1 MQLKSVILFVII
13 LISFGCKKT
22 AKLDFMEIKYTS
34 IYDAYGNYFFNF
46 EDNIAGIKK
55 LNDFAAEKIM
65 SSKKVSDSVNT
76 HISKMSKEEAQ
87 DYVSN
92 QSLPAMATSVIFYK
106 ALDDFDGQP
115 DQKDVLIE
123 YVLDENTFGIK
134 NINIPNNELEKD
146 IIFKEKINSEE
157 SLALVINL
165 NNISSSDLKLILEKV
180 DQIGLQKKVE
190 NFQYK
195 VEGEKGTLLFS
206 IEFQKMG
213 EYISLKFP
221 AKL

>member
-13 LISFGCKKT
+13 LISFGCIKT
-22 AKLDFMEIKYTS
+22 AKLDSMEIKYTS
-34 IYDAYGNYFFNF
+34 MNDVYGNYIFNF

-55 LNDFAAEKIM
+55 LNDFATEKIM

-76 HISKMSKEEAQ
+76 HIYKMSKEEAQ

-92 QSLPAMATSVIFYK
+92 QSLPTMATSVIFYK

-123 YVLDENTFGIK
+123 YILDENTFQIK
-134 NINIPNNELEKD
+134 NINIPNNDIRKD
-146 IIFKEKINSEE
+146 IIFKEKNKNNK
-157 SLALVINL
+157 SLSVIINL
-165 NNISSSDLKLILEKV
+165 NNISLSDLKMIVKKV
-180 DQIGLQKKVE
+180 GEIGLQKKVE

-195 VEGEKGTLLFS
+195 IEGEKRTLLFT
-206 IEFQKMG
+206 IEFRKMG
-213 EYISLKFP
+213 EYVNLKFP
-221 AKL
+221 L

>member
-1 MQLKSVILFVII
+1 
-13 LISFGCKKT
+13 
-22 AKLDFMEIKYTS
+22 
-34 IYDAYGNYFFNF
+34 
-46 EDNIAGIKK
+46 
-55 LNDFAAEKIM
+55 
-65 SSKKVSDSVNT
+65 
-76 HISKMSKEEAQ
+76 MSKEEAQ
-87 DYVSN
+87 NYISN
-92 QSLPAMATSVIFYK
+92 QSLPTMATNVIFYK
-106 ALDDFDGQP
+106 ALDDLDGQP

-134 NINIPNNELEKD
+134 NLNIPNNELEKD

-157 SLALVINL
+157 SLSLVINL

-180 DQIGLQKKVE
+180 DQIRLQKKVE

-195 VEGEKGTLLFS
+195 VEDEKGTLLFS